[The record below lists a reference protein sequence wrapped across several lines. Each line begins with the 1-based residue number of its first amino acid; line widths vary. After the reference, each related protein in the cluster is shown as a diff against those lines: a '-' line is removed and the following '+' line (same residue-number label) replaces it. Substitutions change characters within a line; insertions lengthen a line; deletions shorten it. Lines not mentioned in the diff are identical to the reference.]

1 MVCQIQS
8 EDGIGDAYVVRVR
21 SFFFFFSSRRRH
33 TRCLSD
39 WNSDV
44 CSSDLVDFTAQL
56 ERDVLPPHVVV
67 EVANHVPARWP
78 TAGDQRNPLSG
89 KMRQEPGGVEAE
101 VVIAR
106 APRNG
111 DRKSVV

>member
-21 SFFFFFSSRRRH
+21 SFFFFFSSRRGH

-44 CSSDLVDFTAQL
+44 CSSDLVDFCALMKRIGVDPIFLLATSSMRL
-56 ERDVLPPHVVV
+56 LV
-67 EVANHVPARWP
+67 EVGARRKIGS
-78 TAGDQRNPLSG
+78 TPLRFIRAQKSTHSSG
-89 KMRQEPGGVEAE
+89 G
-101 VVIAR
+101 
-106 APRNG
+106 
-111 DRKSVV
+111 